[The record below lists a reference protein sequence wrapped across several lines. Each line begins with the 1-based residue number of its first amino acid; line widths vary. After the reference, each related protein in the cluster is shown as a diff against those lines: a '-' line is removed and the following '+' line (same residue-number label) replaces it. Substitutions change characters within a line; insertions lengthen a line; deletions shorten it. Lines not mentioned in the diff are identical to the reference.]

1 MNHYITG
8 HNLVQPSAPDAPLEM
23 NFTPADA
30 ELLAKCSAAVDKIRA
45 NNTARSVESELE
57 ALGIQFVGGGK

>member
-8 HNLVQPSAPDAPLEM
+8 HNLIHSEPDAPLEM
-23 NFTPADA
+23 NLTPGDA
-30 ELLAKCSAAVDKIRA
+30 ELLASCYAAVDAIKA
-45 NNTARSVESELE
+45 KNTAKSVESELE